1 MDGSILA
8 MTCSSWLSSCHA
20 PILDVAMPMMS
31 LIGMGA
37 PFETKKKRGKE
48 EKKKRGKETKR
59 KKRKKRKIG
68 KQKRSEEEEKYPKE
82 IEKIGSQSHRT

>member
-1 MDGSILA
+1 LA

-48 EKKKRGKETKR
+48 EKKKRGRGRKIVKAE
-59 KKRKKRKIG
+59 KKRRRRKVPERNWKKKRISVSPLHRIG
-68 KQKRSEEEEKYPKE
+68 GR
-82 IEKIGSQSHRT
+82 

>member
-1 MDGSILA
+1 
-8 MTCSSWLSSCHA
+8 
-20 PILDVAMPMMS
+20 MPMMS

-59 KKRKKRKIG
+59 KKRKKRNIG
-68 KQKRSEEEEKYPKE
+68 KQKRREEEKEE